1 MKIENK
7 YPRRQAYL
15 AVFALFLIAVCSAAC
30 GGKKEETPVLPPLT
44 SPLSQSYI
52 GFGVVNVSY
61 TRVTAQPGEENPDE
75 NSSPGYLRRGAVVR
89 ILRRQIIK
97 TQEKSESWVQVE
109 GASAGWLKEA
119 LVDVYNAESQAQTA
133 SETMSN

>member
-1 MKIENK
+1 MKIEIK
-7 YPRRQAYL
+7 HARRQAYS
-15 AVFALFLIAVCSAAC
+15 AIFALFLVSVCAAC
-30 GGKKEETPVLPPLT
+30 GGKKDETPVLPPLT
-44 SPLSQSYI
+44 SPLSQSSI

-61 TRVTAQPGEENPDE
+61 TRIIAQPGEENLDE

-97 TQEKSESWVQVE
+97 TPEKSESWVQVE
-109 GASAGWLKEA
+109 GASAGWLKET
-119 LVDVYNAESQAQTA
+119 LVDIYTSESQAQTA